1 VVGRGRI
8 YVSFQLSDIKEM
20 KKDLGNHTDNPG
32 QYIQAFITIIQTYD
46 LAWKDVMLLLDQ
58 TLPSLEKQ

>member
-1 VVGRGRI
+1 
-8 YVSFQLSDIKEM
+8 M